1 MTRKTG
7 AIAALKKLEAEREK
21 LNQRQRELEAKAA
34 TELGRALLGTGVE
47 GFGAKHLKQIGMALG
62 KRGEEKAVFMDGPVK
77 PGHDGVRRDGPSSPE
92 RKRPRR
98 KTGEA

>member
-34 TELGRALLGTGVE
+34 TELGQVLLGTGVE
-47 GFGAKHLKQIGMALG
+47 GFNAKHLKQIGMALG
-62 KRGEEKAVFMDGPVK
+62 KLGEEQAL
-77 PGHDGVRRDGPSSPE
+77 E
-92 RKRPRR
+92 RLGISNASTTK
-98 KTGEA
+98 

>member
-34 TELGRALLGTGVE
+34 TELGRVLLGTGVE
-47 GFGAKHLKQIGMALG
+47 GFSAKHLKQIGMALG
-62 KRGEEKAVFMDGPVK
+62 KLGEEQALSRLGFSNASATK
-77 PGHDGVRRDGPSSPE
+77 
-92 RKRPRR
+92 
-98 KTGEA
+98 

>member
-47 GFGAKHLKQIGMALG
+47 SFGAKHLKQIGMALG
-62 KRGEEKAVFMDGPVK
+62 KLGEEQAL
-77 PGHDGVRRDGPSSPE
+77 E
-92 RKRPRR
+92 RLGISNQLATK
-98 KTGEA
+98 